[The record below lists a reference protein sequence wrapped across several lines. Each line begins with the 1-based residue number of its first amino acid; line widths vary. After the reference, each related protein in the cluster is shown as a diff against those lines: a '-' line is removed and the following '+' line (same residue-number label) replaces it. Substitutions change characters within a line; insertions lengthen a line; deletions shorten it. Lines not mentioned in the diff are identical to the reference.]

1 MPNLPKQPKP
11 RNPAALRRAW
21 DHERTAARQA
31 RADGDRFREC
41 HHLGRAHI
49 LSQPLALLHIR
60 THAAM
65 LGFGI
70 RNRDRREVTGQL
82 LRLLVAGP
90 GTLTRRYPL
99 GNPGGA
105 AVSAVEPMDIPTD
118 LQVVLAPVGAS

>member
-1 MPNLPKQPKP
+1 
-11 RNPAALRRAW
+11 
-21 DHERTAARQA
+21 
-31 RADGDRFREC
+31 
-41 HHLGRAHI
+41 
-49 LSQPLALLHIR
+49 
-60 THAAM
+60 M

-82 LRLLVAGP
+82 LRLLAAGP